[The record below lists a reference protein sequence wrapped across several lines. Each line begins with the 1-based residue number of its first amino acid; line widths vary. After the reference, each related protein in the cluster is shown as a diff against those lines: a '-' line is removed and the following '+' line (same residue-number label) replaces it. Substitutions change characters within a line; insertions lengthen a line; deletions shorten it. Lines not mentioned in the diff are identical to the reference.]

1 MVDPH
6 APHPKNELRQRPRT
20 YRQMRTANGGAAM
33 DAELLIAEQIARLFQ
48 RRAGVVW
55 ELIVT
60 PGPARTGDVPIRDA
74 DGAPVAYAHP
84 AAA

>member
-1 MVDPH
+1 
-6 APHPKNELRQRPRT
+6 
-20 YRQMRTANGGAAM
+20 M